1 MPMIGS
7 LTTYINIARTVN
19 SGFWFSFFLKTWV
32 MVHQT
37 LVNDMMLTADP
48 TSKPMVTGRLSNKRD
63 TAMSTIAII
72 TDKKKYSWRNPSL
85 HQPAF
90 FDLLL

>member
-1 MPMIGS
+1 MIGS
-7 LTTYINIARTVN
+7 LTTYSNIARTVN

-37 LVNDMMLTADP
+37 LVNDAMLTTEP

-63 TAMSTIAII
+63 TAMSSRAMI
-72 TDKKKYSWRNPSL
+72 TDKKNY
-85 HQPAF
+85 F
-90 FDLLL
+90 

>member
-1 MPMIGS
+1 MPMMGN
-7 LTTYINIARTVN
+7 LTMYTNSARTVN

-37 LVNDMMLTADP
+37 LVNEVMLTTDP
-48 TSKPMVTGRLSNKRD
+48 MSNPVATGQLSNNRD
-63 TAMSTIAII
+63 TAMSVSAII
-72 TDKKKYSWRNPSL
+72 TDKKKYFWGNPSL
-85 HQPAF
+85 NQPAF